1 MACLQGSLGAFVVV
15 RREWMPLGLP
25 PLLVRFSLLLTFSSL
40 IMESLGWVLCACHL
54 GCIEGQRLFVLLQ
67 LWGLGLFLQATGA
80 CSVSAFFLLHVLHV
94 S

>member
-40 IMESLGWVLCACHL
+40 IMESLGWVCHV
-54 GCIEGQRLFVLLQ
+54 I
-67 LWGLGLFLQATGA
+67 
-80 CSVSAFFLLHVLHV
+80 SA
-94 S
+94 